1 MSRQELFEQAA
12 PVSDEDDDLIE
23 KWNAWG
29 RKAMFFCAWS
39 AMAIP
44 VLLVIYARLAG

>member
-1 MSRQELFEQAA
+1 MSRSEMFEQAD
-12 PVSDEDDDLIE
+12 PVDDEGEDLIE

-29 RKAMFFCAWS
+29 RKAMFVCIWA

-44 VLLVIYARLAG
+44 VLLVIYVRLSS